1 MDKKVLAILVG
12 AILIIVGVVFA
23 FQGGGALGYYAG

>member
-12 AILIIVGVVFA
+12 AILIIVGAVFA
-23 FQGGGALGYYAG
+23 IQGGAAIGYAG